1 MALTSHSLFI
11 FPLLVCLTYY
21 LEISIVI
28 LCGEGKR
35 SEKLTPFTSINL
47 LHGWK
52 VFIHYPHRCIIIRPT
67 KLYFSIW
74 EFFYLIKHSKC
85 YWKFYQQL
93 ISSSNGFSFF
103 IKSPHPLPFFFYHF
117 LFPWSQRFFLTCYI
131 EILRSSMTQRC
142 WSWLY
147 PRRVGTEINR

>member
-93 ISSSNGFSFF
+93 LSSSNGFAFF
-103 IKSPHPLPFFFYHF
+103 IKSPHPPPF
-117 LFPWSQRFFLTCYI
+117 LFLPLSFSL
-131 EILRSSMTQRC
+131 EPAILFNL
-142 WSWLY
+142 LY
-147 PRRVGTEINR
+147 WNTEIKYDSKMLKLIVPEKSGHWN